1 LIKPFW
7 KQYYFQLKAH
17 ENGGCDPEVRSQQAY
32 ETVAT
37 VQCQGMKTNK
47 RTYPVLV
54 QKSMH
59 LQSKKEKKIN

>member
-17 ENGGCDPEVRSQQAY
+17 ENGGRDPEVRSQQAY

-37 VQCQGMKTNK
+37 VQCQGMKK
-47 RTYPVLV
+47 KVLAPTSITFSL
-54 QKSMH
+54 K
-59 LQSKKEKKIN
+59 